1 MISVSLTC
9 RIPRRYPINKKT
21 GNQRAIRGTELA
33 LINDACAR
41 RSKVTIKHGLA
52 QVPLLYFRRRVN
64 FITYTAFASAF
75 SCQTGRISTIN
86 TSLELFFNVDDVL

>member
-1 MISVSLTC
+1 M
-9 RIPRRYPINKKT
+9 NKKT

-41 RSKVTIKHGLA
+41 RSKVTIKHGFA

-64 FITYTAFASAF
+64 FITYAAFASAF
-75 SCQTGRISTIN
+75 CSQTGRNSTIN
-86 TSLELFFNVDDVL
+86 TSLVFFFNGDDVL